1 MRLQTASSL
10 LSLCVFAACGARAS
24 TPAFPEWVRQAAA
37 GQVKS
42 PADAKAIV
50 LLNDELLTVQPD
62 GQARLRSREV
72 IRLLRPQGREYAE
85 LVAWSGGG
93 KKLLSFHAWS
103 IGPDGHEYTVKDDQV
118 REEGGEEGG
127 MLYVDHRAKIV
138 TPPGADPGGVV
149 AYESESQLPGYMTER
164 SWDFQDEIPVHRAI
178 FQVDLPPGWKQRAL
192 WHNYDPGPAQEV
204 ATGRWRWEL
213 TDIPPVDTE
222 DAPLAPDE
230 VALAGRMVVHY
241 AANDIAQGAQLW
253 ANIGQWYDGLAAPQ
267 TAVTSEIA
275 ARARELVGNESD
287 FTARVEKIAEFL
299 QREIRYVGIEIGI
312 GGYQPH
318 PAAEV
323 FHDRYGDCKDKA
335 TLLIA
340 MLNSIGVH
348 ATYVLV
354 DTRRGF
360 VDAAVPSIDGNHAIA
375 AIEVPEGYTDARL
388 KTIVKTRNG
397 QHFLIFDPTN
407 QYVPLGLLP
416 TYLQGSIGTLVNGA
430 NSQAVQLPVVPPDG
444 DVTERVGQLQLA
456 ADGALQG
463 SVTETRV
470 GASSGRERNYFAEN
484 TEKERREYVER
495 RLRQDFSEFQLK
507 SESAENVQNLEEK
520 FVVKYQLSAPEYAKT
535 AGNLLL
541 VRPRVVGSDAEALN
555 EDPRKYPI
563 DLRVVGIER
572 DTFDISVPPGFV
584 VDEVPDP
591 MKIDVGFATYSSE
604 VKVDQN
610 VLRYSRELVVK
621 ELVLKP
627 DQYSAL
633 KKLEAGIATDES
645 RNAVLR
651 KQ

>member
-1 MRLQTASSL
+1 MRLPVISSF
-10 LSLCVFAACGARAS
+10 LSLCVLAAGGARAS
-24 TPAFPEWVRQAAA
+24 TPPFPDWLQQAASTQVSNA
-37 GQVKS
+37 GN
-42 PADAKAIV
+42 AKAVV
-50 LLNDELLTVQPD
+50 LLSDELLTVQPD
-62 GQARLRSREV
+62 GQAKLRHREV
-72 IRLLRPQGREYAE
+72 IKLLRPQGREYAE

-103 IGPDGHEYTVKDDQV
+103 IGPDGHQYTVKDDQI
-118 REEGGEEGG
+118 REEGGEQGG
-127 MLYVDHRAKIV
+127 ILYVDDRAKV
-138 TPPGADPGGVV
+138 VRPPGADPGGIV

-164 SWDFQDEIPVHRAI
+164 SWDFQDSIPVHRAI
-178 FQVDLPPGWKQRAL
+178 FEVDLPGGWNQLAL
-192 WHNYDPGPAQEV
+192 WHNYDPAKGQEV
-204 ATGRWRWEL
+204 APGHWRWEL
-213 TDIPPVDTE
+213 ADIPAVDTE
-222 DAPLAPDE
+222 DAPLAPAE
-230 VALAGRMVVHY
+230 ITLAGRMVMHY
-241 AANDIAQGAQLW
+241 AANNIAQGDQLW
-253 ANIGQWYDGLAAPQ
+253 AGIGQWYDKLAAPQ
-267 TAVTSEIA
+267 TAVTNDIA
-275 ARARELVGNESD
+275 AQAQQLVGKESD

-318 PAAEV
+318 PAADV

-360 VDAAVPSIDGNHAIA
+360 VDASVPSIDGNHAIA
-375 AIEVPEGYTDARL
+375 AIELPEGYSDARL
-388 KTIVKTRNG
+388 KTVVKTRNG
-397 QHFLIFDPTN
+397 QRFLIFDPTN

-416 TYLQGSIGTLVNGA
+416 TYLQGSIGILVNGA
-430 NSQAVQLPVVPPDG
+430 NSQAIQLPVVPPG
-444 DVTERVGQLQLA
+444 EDVTERVGKLQLE
-456 ADGALQG
+456 ADGTLQG

-495 RLRQDFSEFQLK
+495 SLRQDFSEFQLK
-507 SESAENVQNLEEK
+507 TESAENVQNLEEK
-520 FVVKYQLSAPEYAKT
+520 FVVKYQISAPQYAKT

-541 VRPRVVGSDAEALN
+541 VRPRVTGSDAEALN
-555 EDPRKYPI
+555 ESPRKYPI
-563 DLRVVGIER
+563 DLRVVGTER
-572 DTFDISVPPGFV
+572 DTFDVSVPAGFV
-584 VDEVPDP
+584 VDELPDP
-591 MKIDVGFATYSSE
+591 TKIDVGFATYNSE
-604 VKVDQN
+604 VKADQN

-627 DQYSAL
+627 DQYGAL
-633 KKLEAGIATDES
+633 KKLEAAIATDEN